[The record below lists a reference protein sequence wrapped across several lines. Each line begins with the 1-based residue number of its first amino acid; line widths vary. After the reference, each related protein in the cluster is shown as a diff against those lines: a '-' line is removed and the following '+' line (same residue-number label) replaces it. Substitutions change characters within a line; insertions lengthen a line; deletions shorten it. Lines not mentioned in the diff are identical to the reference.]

1 MGLLNHCL
9 SCEVYYLCNMKTNLM
24 KYFAF
29 ILLVFSV
36 AFNLE
41 DCFAQKT
48 KIGDYIESKS
58 LNDDKRG
65 SLRVMNYFPDG
76 NDFVCYNGKNRFT
89 RALYGGYTDF
99 RLETSDR
106 PVFATY
112 KKGNYRN
119 VRLLLN
125 GVPLDET
132 EYCEARY
139 SAGKRVYLL
148 SDSRWK
154 DGKLTVT
161 ALVSMDKEL
170 AILSFEPE
178 GFTQR
183 AEMEAVISEIKQT
196 KLHRNGDMGVDK
208 ADCFE
213 AGKELDRKKWTSD
226 GLTLL
231 SAEINDKTT
240 EFKVND
246 IETVDLYNK
255 ALAYSEELASR
266 VTFVTPDPYINTL
279 GAALTTAAD
288 GDWDG
293 ETWLHGCIGWRM
305 PLAGWRAAY
314 VADVLGWTDRA
325 KRHFDAY
332 AASQVTDVP
341 ATIPHPSQ
349 DSTLNLARAVKKW
362 GTQMYSNGYICK
374 NPNRNNQMNHYDM
387 NLNYIDELLWH
398 FCYDADMEY
407 IRKMWPVLKLHL
419 EWEKRN
425 FDPDDDGLYDAY
437 CCIWA
442 SDALQYNS
450 GAVTHSSAYNLRAF
464 RMAARIAEM
473 LGEDASWYRQEAEKT
488 QKAINQRLWMKD
500 KGVWAE
506 FQDFMGHKRL
516 HEDPALWT
524 IYTAVDCGAGTFKQN
539 NLAAKWVTE
548 NIPHIPLKW
557 KMTESDHQ
565 LEGGDWAVVSTS
577 DWMPY
582 SWSINNVAPAEIMH
596 MALAYFEAGRRSEGF
611 QLLKSNILDQ
621 MYLGSSPGNFGQL
634 SFYDAARGEC
644 YRDFGDVIGISSRA
658 LVQGLFGIIP
668 DALNGK
674 VYIRPGMPDDWESA
688 SVNTPYLSYTYS
700 KENGQ
705 VRIWVEQTFKTP
717 LQVVLLNGEEQIA
730 GNKELSQ
737 EFTYTPAAEN
747 VSSSSALSR
756 KVAPTDVSL
765 YGTLCNDIISEKMQT
780 VDLKKFYNS
789 NIDDI
794 FKNKYLSPRSPYTTL
809 QIPVQGIGE
818 WCHPQLTA
826 DINDSGFRNSLK
838 GNTFNSSIG
847 IPFKSTKKGCNIIYT
862 SLFDNYPD
870 TVTIPLKGKAT
881 HAYLLLA
888 GSTNH
893 MQSHIVNGKIVVTYT
908 DSTTTEL
915 ILENPYNWCPI
926 EQDYFVD
933 NQAFSTIQP
942 RPYRVLLK
950 DGSISR
956 DFGKDLNITE
966 VYGRELPSGAAEIL
980 DMKLDPEKE
989 IQSLSILS
997 LSNEV
1002 VIGLAAVTLQ
1012 KP

>member
-1 MGLLNHCL
+1 MMLLC
-9 SCEVYYLCNMKTNLM
+9 
-24 KYFAF
+24 
-29 ILLVFSV
+29 SV
-36 AFNLE
+36 CSFTGSY
-41 DCFAQKT
+41 AQTK
-48 KIGDYIESKS
+48 KIGDYIESRS
-58 LNDDKRG
+58 LNDSKRG
-65 SLRVMNYFPDG
+65 SVRVMNYFPDG
-76 NDFVCYNGKNRFT
+76 NDFVCYNGNNRFT

-119 VRLLLN
+119 ISLRLN

-139 SAGKRVYLL
+139 SAGKRTYLL

-154 DGKLTVT
+154 EGKLTIT
-161 ALVSMDKEL
+161 ALVSMEREL

-231 SAEINDKTT
+231 TAEIKDKTT

-246 IETVDLYNK
+246 VETVDLYNK

-266 VTFVTPDPYINTL
+266 ITFVTPDPYINTL

-293 ETWLHGCIGWRM
+293 ETWLHGCVGWRM

-314 VADVLGWTDRA
+314 VGDVLGWTDRA
-325 KRHFDAY
+325 RRHFDAY
-332 AASQVTDVP
+332 AASQVTNVAP
-341 ATIPHPSQ
+341 TLPHPSQ
-349 DSTLNLARAVKKW
+349 DSTLNLARAEKKW

-398 FCYDADMEY
+398 FCYDADMDY

-419 EWEKRN
+419 QWEKRN

-442 SDALQYNS
+442 SDALQYSS
-450 GAVTHSSAYNLRAF
+450 GAVTHSSAYMLRAL

-473 LGEDASWYRQEAEKT
+473 VGEDSSWYSKEAEKT
-488 QKAINQRLWMKD
+488 QAAINARLWMKE

-524 IYTAVDCGAGTFKQN
+524 IYTAIDCGAGTYQQN
-539 NLAAKWVTE
+539 SRAAEWVE
-548 NIPHIPLKW
+548 RNIPHIPVKW
-557 KMTESDHQ
+557 KTTESDKQ
-565 LEGGDWAVVSTS
+565 LDGENFAVVSTS
-577 DWMPY
+577 NWMPY

-596 MALAYFEAGRRSEGF
+596 MALAMFEAGKRNEAFR
-611 QLLKSNILDQ
+611 LLKSTVLDQ

-644 YRDFGDVIGISSRA
+644 YRDFGDVVGISSRT

-674 VYIRPGMPDDWESA
+674 VYIRPGMPDEWETA
-688 SVNTPYLSYTYS
+688 SITTPYLSYTYS
-700 KENGQ
+700 KEQGE
-705 VRIWVEQTFKTP
+705 VRLWVEQKFKTP
-717 LQVVLLNGEEQIA
+717 LQVVVLNGDEEIV
-730 GNKELSQ
+730 GNNDLSQ
-737 EFTYTPAAEN
+737 DFSFVPSANQQPTTNNPQPTTNNPQPTTDDKPRAIKLAWIAE
-747 VSSSSALSR
+747 VRRR
-756 KVAPTDVSL
+756 KT
-765 YGTLCNDIISEKMQT
+765 
-780 VDLKKFYNS
+780 
-789 NIDDI
+789 
-794 FKNKYLSPRSPYTTL
+794 
-809 QIPVQGIGE
+809 
-818 WCHPQLTA
+818 
-826 DINDSGFRNSLK
+826 
-838 GNTFNSSIG
+838 
-847 IPFKSTKKGCNIIYT
+847 KSTIF
-862 SLFDNYPD
+862 LRHP
-870 TVTIPLKGKAT
+870 
-881 HAYLLLA
+881 
-888 GSTNH
+888 
-893 MQSHIVNGKIVVTYT
+893 M
-908 DSTTTEL
+908 
-915 ILENPYNWCPI
+915 
-926 EQDYFVD
+926 
-933 NQAFSTIQP
+933 
-942 RPYRVLLK
+942 R
-950 DGSISR
+950 
-956 DFGKDLNITE
+956 
-966 VYGRELPSGAAEIL
+966 
-980 DMKLDPEKE
+980 
-989 IQSLSILS
+989 
-997 LSNEV
+997 
-1002 VIGLAAVTLQ
+1002 
-1012 KP
+1012 